1 MRAILNVE
9 NWSRFTLLDSQ
20 TDIHCGAVLPRY
32 QATNI
37 YPGYREVMLGVGTE
51 IFGGTCGTV
60 SWQVRHLSVFGLQL
74 KLDKMSPHVG
84 GTKTEQFSW
93 ETTIVQFLVC
103 FQIVELSVRLIVM
116 WSVPFNLNL
125 YDTYLGLAMIY
136 NQVTSS
142 SCSSYSSGYNNE
154 VQSQR

>member
-1 MRAILNVE
+1 M
-9 NWSRFTLLDSQ
+9 
-20 TDIHCGAVLPRY
+20 AVLV
-32 QATNI
+32 QLW
-37 YPGYREVMLGVGTE
+37 LG
-51 IFGGTCGTV
+51 
-60 SWQVRHLSVFGLQL
+60 
-74 KLDKMSPHVG
+74 
-84 GTKTEQFSW
+84 
-93 ETTIVQFLVC
+93 

-142 SCSSYSSGYNNE
+142 HNNE

>member
-1 MRAILNVE
+1 MGNNDWGFIA
-9 NWSRFTLLDSQ
+9 
-20 TDIHCGAVLPRY
+20 
-32 QATNI
+32 NI
-37 YPGYREVMLGVGTE
+37 
-51 IFGGTCGTV
+51 
-60 SWQVRHLSVFGLQL
+60 
-74 KLDKMSPHVG
+74 
-84 GTKTEQFSW
+84 EQFR
-93 ETTIVQFLVC
+93 EERTIVG

-142 SCSSYSSGYNNE
+142 SSSSSSSSYNNE